1 MAEGQKLHPQITL
14 STSIL
19 EHASHKE
26 AGNSGTPAQKTDD
39 LILPAIIV
47 LHTDGQPPPCFFN
60 KYPKPLAFQEADL
73 GLVLLPPPLAAL

>member
-1 MAEGQKLHPQITL
+1 MNGLLMAEGQKLHPQIML

-39 LILPAIIV
+39 LILPALIV
-47 LHTDGQPPPCFFN
+47 LHT
-60 KYPKPLAFQEADL
+60 
-73 GLVLLPPPLAAL
+73 